1 MRVFVWIFCI
11 SDLVWVDPVFVDCH
25 ISCIC
30 GLSEILYLWI
40 VRDPVFVDCH
50 RSCICGSSPGFV
62 DDQDLLERL
71 SGAFASPRL
80 RSVRLSRRLSV
91 CHTRAQILKSASAAS
106 KNVDN
111 VDKICPKSS
120 RARGGSP
127 MLWLTARHPG
137 AIHGKR
143 RRVEYLTCFKI
154 ISEKTEL
161 TKLLWIGHQ
170 TSRERR
176 GVRIIWGS
184 SMFDKH
190 RGAQFI
196 GHLSVLCR
204 QADCICYVPN
214 IPLKLWIVWDRDI
227 HLYSQE

>member
-1 MRVFVWIFCI
+1 MRVFVWIFCT
-11 SDLVWVDPVFVDCH
+11 SDLVWVDPVFVDCQR
-25 ISCIC
+25 SCIC
-30 GLSEILYLWI
+30 GLSGILYLWI
-40 VRDPVFVDCH
+40 VTDPVFVDRH
-50 RSCICGSSPGFV
+50 L
-62 DDQDLLERL
+62 DLLTIKICWRGWVVPL
-71 SGAFASPRL
+71 PPLVSDPSDCRDVCPFVTPAPKFP
-80 RSVRLSRRLSV
+80 SRQARRPKMS
-91 CHTRAQILKSASAAS
+91 TMWTKSAQNRLGHAAVAQCFDWLPDILALFMGKGEGLS
-106 KNVDN
+106 
-111 VDKICPKSS
+111 IWLASRSS
-120 RARGGSP
+120 
-127 MLWLTARHPG
+127 L
-137 AIHGKR
+137 K
-143 RRVEYLTCFKI
+143 
-154 ISEKTEL
+154 KTEL

-176 GVRIIWGS
+176 GVRSIWGS